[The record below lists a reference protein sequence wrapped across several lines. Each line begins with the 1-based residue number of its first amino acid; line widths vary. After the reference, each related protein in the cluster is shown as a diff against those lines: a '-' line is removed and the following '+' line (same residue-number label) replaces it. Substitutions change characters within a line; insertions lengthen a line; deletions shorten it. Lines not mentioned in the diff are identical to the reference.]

1 MTTFRAA
8 ILLLLGALCF
18 STTGMFQSIAPED
31 ASPWIVGEARMSVG
45 CLCLF
50 AWCFFS
56 HKLPKNWKAL
66 PWKYIAVCTGCI
78 LAYSPLFFFF
88 CKGGRGFN
96 YSRCRHWRYT
106 FMDGDY

>member
-45 CLCLF
+45 CLCL
-50 AWCFFS
+50 
-56 HKLPKNWKAL
+56 
-66 PWKYIAVCTGCI
+66 
-78 LAYSPLFFFF
+78 
-88 CKGGRGFN
+88 
-96 YSRCRHWRYT
+96 
-106 FMDGDY
+106 

>member
-78 LAYSPLFFFF
+78 LAYSPLFF